1 MEKNKKLE
9 ILESA
14 ILANVY
20 VKKMERLLNDND
32 INYCFEAEDLLS
44 VCKEH
49 YKLIDT
55 KLTKLYHL
63 LLLRDKGDEV
73 N

>member
-20 VKKMERLLNDND
+20 VKKMERLRDDKD
-32 INYCFEAEDLLS
+32 INYSYETDDI
-44 VCKEH
+44 
-49 YKLIDT
+49 LIICRDYYQIIDA
-55 KLTKLYHL
+55 KLTELYHL
-63 LLLRDKGDEV
+63 LLLREKGDD
-73 N
+73 

>member
-20 VKKMERLLNDND
+20 VKKMERLRNDKD
-32 INYCFEAEDLLS
+32 INYSYETDDI
-44 VCKEH
+44 
-49 YKLIDT
+49 LIICRDYYQIIDA
-55 KLTKLYHL
+55 KLTELYHL
-63 LLLRDKGDEV
+63 LLLREKGDD
-73 N
+73 

>member
-20 VKKMERLLNDND
+20 VKKMERLRDDKD
-32 INYCFEAEDLLS
+32 INYSYETDDILIICRDY
-44 VCKEH
+44 
-49 YKLIDT
+49 YKIIDA
-55 KLTKLYHL
+55 KLTELYHL
-63 LLLRDKGDEV
+63 LLLREKGDD
-73 N
+73 